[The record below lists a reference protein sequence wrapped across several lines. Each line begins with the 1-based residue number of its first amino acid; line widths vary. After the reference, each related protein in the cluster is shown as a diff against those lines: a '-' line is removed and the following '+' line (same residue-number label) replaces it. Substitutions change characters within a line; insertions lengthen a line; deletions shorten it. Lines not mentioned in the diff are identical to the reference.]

1 MASRTAPRD
10 GTTPKRPYIVG
21 VGGTAVPD
29 SSVERVLR
37 YTLELAAAQG
47 AQTELF
53 DGLRIH
59 LPHYSRPKEGMK
71 RTGRVRRYVEALR
84 RADGIIL
91 ATPCYHGGPSGLLK
105 NALDYAEDL
114 SQDMRPYFDGR
125 AVGIIVCGYGWQST
139 AMALASL
146 RNIVHALRG
155 WSTPLGMAL
164 NMRQK
169 ISLDSGTL
177 GEPAAVKQ
185 AKTMVTQVVAF
196 SRHAL

>member
-1 MASRTAPRD
+1 M
-10 GTTPKRPYIVG
+10 
-21 VGGTAVPD
+21 
-29 SSVERVLR
+29 
-37 YTLELAAAQG
+37 
-47 AQTELF
+47 
-53 DGLRIH
+53 
-59 LPHYSRPKEGMK
+59 
-71 RTGRVRRYVEALR
+71 EALR

-105 NALDYAEDL
+105 NTLDYAEDL

-155 WSTPLGMAL
+155 WPTPLGMAL

-169 ISLDSGTL
+169 IFLDSGTL